1 MRGTV
6 LLVTWVVRTTVSPV
20 QCPGTDCR
28 PTRAGTVV
36 THTVGT
42 CATREAC
49 EAQRPPRD
57 RHGPPPVVQ
66 RAARPDGTRRQPLI
80 AGCQEGGEAR

>member
-6 LLVTWVVRTTVSPV
+6 LLVTWVLLTTVSPV
-20 QCPGTDCR
+20 QCTGTDCR

-42 CATREAC
+42 CATPEAC
-49 EAQRPPRD
+49 EAQRQPRD

-80 AGCQEGGEAR
+80 AGCQEGGEGR